1 MLMIECMKG
10 NGIMITGMDEVT
22 RGIKMETFIKGN
34 FNLEKLMVKGSICGK
49 NHVKSM
55 MENGL
60 KD

>member
-10 NGIMITGMDEVT
+10 NGIMITGMVEVT
-22 RGIKMETFIKGN
+22 RGTKMETFIKEN
-34 FNLEKLMVKGSICGK
+34 FNLEKLMERESICGK